1 MAQAVSISYASPQAG
16 YHVFI
21 SRGSNLPFLIHL
33 LGDDFGDFVKNSRKA
48 VSTGERNLFAKWA
61 LVLSMISLI
70 LISKGIIV
78 SLGVIDVVFLSC
90 IMLSGP
96 PPLLIVA
103 SHLIFKLSTCSLV
116 PLCNRVTD
124 ALFDIHHSVAQ
135 TAMRTFRPEK
145 NITSPRKDE
154 DHVTERKV
162 CFILESLKLRE
173 PGWCWRAWVTLTWKR
188 VLVVMQ
194 NNCFVTVATKT
205 SDTWD
210 NHNQSQCLPAAPS
223 FTIPSFPTTPS
234 FWENNL
240 PKAPWKKIWKQ
251 PNQPNFWALPFQKT
265 HHQKGVLSAITIQAG
280 RSRRSSWN
288 LEQFMGSRSHLST
301 TIIIIQYLSPI
312 SPKASNIYHPISPC
326 MEQFQLLLMIIW
338 IIWLSKHLTRI
349 KWINNHYLEL

>member
-1 MAQAVSISYASPQAG
+1 MSFFCHASCYLA
-16 YHVFI
+16 
-21 SRGSNLPFLIHL
+21 
-33 LGDDFGDFVKNSRKA
+33 
-48 VSTGERNLFAKWA
+48 
-61 LVLSMISLI
+61 
-70 LISKGIIV
+70 
-78 SLGVIDVVFLSC
+78 
-90 IMLSGP
+90 

-251 PNQPNFWALPFQKT
+251 PNQPNFLSIALPKNPSSERGT
-265 HHQKGVLSAITIQAG
+265 VGHNHP
-280 RSRRSSWN
+280 SRQ
-288 LEQFMGSRSHLST
+288 E
-301 TIIIIQYLSPI
+301 P
-312 SPKASNIYHPISPC
+312 A
-326 MEQFQLLLMIIW
+326 QLL
-338 IIWLSKHLTRI
+338 KPRAVHGQ
-349 KWINNHYLEL
+349 